1 MSALT
6 FLEGYCVSAT
16 DPRPPTSTGA
26 HTIYGSASA
35 SDPGGPVRPGGG
47 RRKRWIFI
55 VIGVVVAALV
65 LWGIYMFTAPAA
77 GGAAGGRG
85 GGGRHGG
92 GGRGGAGGA
101 PTAVNAAKAATGDMP
116 VYLNELGTATP
127 LATVTV
133 TAQIAGQLQTV
144 AFHEGQMVKK
154 GQFLAQIDPRPTEQA
169 LLSAQ
174 GTLAKDTA
182 TLANDRINLKRYQT
196 LVAQDSIARQ
206 TLDTQAATVR
216 LDEGQIKADDA
227 AVQTQK
233 INLIYCHITAPVSGR
248 VGLRQVDPGNYVTVG
263 AATGIVV
270 ITQIDPMDVLFTL
283 PEDNLDQVSA
293 RMRAGATLDA
303 VAFDRAQVNQI
314 AAGKLFTLDNQVDT
328 TTGTVRA
335 KARFD
340 NGNGALFPN
349 QFVNIRLTVDTLHN
363 VVIVPTSSVLK
374 GPQGM
379 FVYAVQQ
386 DRTVA
391 VTNVKTGPAAGENT
405 AILSGLDAGEV
416 VVTDGSDRLKDGAR
430 VLLPGD
436 CLPAGGRHG
445 GASGGSSGQGGAKKA
460 EQGGFFGLFK
470 KPAPD
475 PAAAFRCKPGQKP
488 SSLLSGGGA
497 SAFALNFG
505 PAKGA
510 APAATAA
517 ANTSTTTSKTVSTTT
532 VSGAAPATAE
542 QVKPA
547 APAPQP
553 APLPPAQPQGNAG
566 GGEGGGH
573 SHGGGAARL
582 QMMMQQLNL
591 DANQQQQAQAI
602 FAAAGQQAQSSGDF
616 RSAMQGAFAKLD
628 AILRPDQKAKLAQLR
643 AEAAAKRAQR
653 EAAGG
658 GSPDQ

>member
-16 DPRPPTSTGA
+16 DPRPPNPTGA

-35 SDPGGPVRPGGG
+35 SGPGGPVRPGGG

-65 LWGIYMFTAPAA
+65 LWGVYMFTAPAA

-216 LDEGQIKADDA
+216 LDEGQIKADEA

-233 INLIYCHITAPVSGR
+233 INLIYCHITAPVAGR

-293 RMRAGATLDA
+293 RMRAGASLDA

-445 GASGGSSGQGGAKKA
+445 GAGGSSGQGGAKKA

-475 PAAAFRCKPGQKP
+475 PSAAFRCKPGQKP

-510 APAATAA
+510 TPAATAA
-517 ANTSTTTSKTVSTTT
+517 ATTSTTTSKTVSTTT

-542 QVKPA
+542 QAKPA
-547 APAPQP
+547 APAPQS
-553 APLPPAQPQGNAG
+553 APSPPAQPQGDAG

-573 SHGGGAARL
+573 GHGGGAARL

-602 FAAAGQQAQSSGDF
+602 FAAAGPAGAEQRRFPGRHAGRLRQARRHPAARPEGQV
-616 RSAMQGAFAKLD
+616 GATP
-628 AILRPDQKAKLAQLR
+628 RR
-643 AEAAAKRAQR
+643 
-653 EAAGG
+653 GG
-658 GSPDQ
+658 GQARPA